1 MSSFKSHYQDTI
13 QKNLMK
19 EFEISNILATPKIE
33 KITLNVGTGKN
44 FRDVQK
50 FEKVKSVLTTIAA
63 QQPVSVAAKT
73 SIAQFKTRKG
83 MTIALKVTL
92 RGERMYDF
100 LDRLISIA
108 LPRTRDFQGIEST
121 KIDTKGNVNFGIKEQ
136 IIFPELSNEE
146 LGINF
151 GLQVNI
157 TISNSNKEKSL
168 YLLKSMGF
176 PFKQ

>member
-1 MSSFKSHYQDTI
+1 MASLKTRYQEELRPS
-13 QKNLMK
+13 LMK
-19 EFEISNILATPKIE
+19 EFSLSNKFAAPKIE

-44 FRDVQK
+44 YRDVQK

-63 QQPVSVAAKT
+63 QQPISVAAKS

-92 RGERMYDF
+92 RGDRMYDF

-108 LPRTRDFQGIEST
+108 LPRTRDFQGIEIT
-121 KIDTKGNVNFGIKEQ
+121 KVDANGNVNFGIKEQ

-151 GLQVNI
+151 GLQVNL
-157 TISNSNKEKSL
+157 TISNSNKEKSV

>member
-1 MSSFKSHYQDTI
+1 
-13 QKNLMK
+13 
-19 EFEISNILATPKIE
+19 
-33 KITLNVGTGKN
+33 
-44 FRDVQK
+44 
-50 FEKVKSVLTTIAA
+50 
-63 QQPVSVAAKT
+63 
-73 SIAQFKTRKG
+73 
-83 MTIALKVTL
+83 
-92 RGERMYDF
+92 MYDF

-108 LPRTRDFQGIEST
+108 LPRTRDFQGIEAT

-151 GLQVNI
+151 GMQVNI
-157 TISNSNKEKSL
+157 TVSNSNKEKSL